1 MTQRTR
7 EEIAA
12 DLTAAR
18 AARTRFIAGET
29 VTEVTKDG
37 RGMKFAGMKLS
48 DFNAVIADLL
58 AEFNAAPEL
67 DGAEPPRRRRSI
79 RLSWAN

>member
-12 DLTAAR
+12 DLAAAR

-48 DFNAVIADLL
+48 DFNGVIADLL
-58 AEFNAAPEL
+58 AEFDAAPETM
-67 DGAEPPRRRRSI
+67 GAERPRMRRSI
-79 RLSWAN
+79 RLGWSN

>member
-7 EEIAA
+7 EEIGA
-12 DLTAAR
+12 DIAAAR

-29 VTEVTKDG
+29 ITEVTKDG
-37 RGMKFAGMKLS
+37 RSMKFAGMKLS

-58 AEFNAAPEL
+58 AEYDAAPEFI
-67 DGAEPPRRRRSI
+67 GANRPRSRRSI
-79 RLSWAN
+79 RLGWSN